1 MTVDVLKQV
10 WPEWQIEGKPLGKGS
25 YGVVYKAVRRDHNVE
40 SYSAIKVISI
50 PSDPSEI
57 DSLRSEGMDIYATR
71 TYLEGIVNDFV
82 SEIQLMESLKGVQN
96 IVSVEDYKVVERT
109 GEIGWDI
116 FIRMELLTPFNT
128 YTGGRK
134 LTEGEVIKL
143 GHDICSALEICG
155 QRNIIHRDIKP
166 ENIFINDFGHFK
178 LGDFGIAR
186 KMENMAGGLSQK
198 GTFNYMA
205 PEVTNSSNYDAR
217 VDTYSL
223 GIVLYR
229 LLNGNRLPFLDTEA
243 QLLNPNERRNAVD
256 RRLRGE
262 ELPPP
267 CDASPAMASVIL
279 RACAYYPD
287 MRFSSATE
295 MKQALTSVAYGT
307 YQAAAAGNP
316 DAAASGNGAP
326 GDYDRTTSVRR
337 APAAPDQ
344 HSGQQVNTFGAVPKK
359 KSKLPV
365 IAAVAL
371 AVVILAGVGI
381 FAVSRL
387 SGPGDGDSTGE
398 TSGQPTAGTA
408 DYSKFDEE
416 QISSILSE
424 AEALAAA
431 ADYEGALTKIKAGLL
446 TYPKSGALQEK
457 EQEYIGALAAQVKQ
471 KTLEEASGLAE
482 SGDYIAAMA
491 LIQSAQDTDG
501 EDPDYTNAYNNYR
514 AAYKDKETGAA
525 GKLADKGDYPG
536 AIQSLNA
543 AILVI
548 GEDADLS
555 NLIQTYQAAYEL
567 QVIARADQLLDAEKF
582 DEALAVLNGGLDD
595 LPNSA
600 ALLGKKSE
608 AESLKAA
615 AGSNPGGQDPNPPVS
630 QDPDPSASQNP
641 NPPAGQNPN
650 QSPVLPKDEEE
661 FDISG
666 AESRADAAEIQREDL
681 YHATFSSD
689 SQKTDWYRF
698 TTSENYSAYRIE
710 IMNNSIDTSIS
721 FTLYDAYEKE
731 LKKQSVS
738 KGNSGYLDIE
748 LESNTSYWIA
758 VSRSYNY
765 VNGNYQFSV
774 KEKIRYAGM
783 EKGSA
788 FIIGLGSKNTK
799 EFDVYGIND
808 WYKFQTTRNYSTYQF
823 TLTNNSVN
831 TSIYLTVYDEYDTQM
846 GQIYA
851 SKGATSTLDL
861 ILAADREYTIRFS
874 RSYDGYNGYYQFTV
888 SEMICDSGLTQDD
901 AYPLELNQQFHGT
914 ADTSFDEW
922 YMCYFE
928 ETGEY
933 NFQLTNNSI
942 NSVLYATIYDVLGT
956 ELGRINAYNGSTAEK
971 SIEVAAGAVLYLKF
985 TRGNSDSFGNYTVY
999 VAKK

>member
-57 DSLRSEGMDIYATR
+57 DSLRSEGMDAYATR

-134 LTEGEVIKL
+134 LTESEVIKL

-205 PEVTNSSNYDAR
+205 PEVTNSNNYDAR

-267 CDASPAMASVIL
+267 CDASPAMASLIL

-307 YQAAAAGNP
+307 YQAVAAGSP
-316 DAAASGNGAP
+316 DAAASGSRAP
-326 GDYDRTTSVRR
+326 ADYDRTTSVRR
-337 APAAPDQ
+337 APAAHDQ
-344 HSGQQVNTFGAVPKK
+344 HSGQQVNTFGAAPKK
-359 KSKLPV
+359 KIKLPV
-365 IAAVAL
+365 IAALAL
-371 AVVILAGVGI
+371 AAVILVGVGI
-381 FAVSRL
+381 FAVSKL
-387 SGPGDGDSTGE
+387 IGPGDGGSTSE
-398 TSGQPTAGTA
+398 TSGQPTAGTI
-408 DYSKFDEE
+408 DYSKSDEK
-416 QISSILSE
+416 QIASIISE

-431 ADYEGALTKIKAGLL
+431 EDYEGALTKIKTGLV
-446 TYPKSGALQEK
+446 TYPKSEALQKK
-457 EQEYIGALAAQVKQ
+457 ELEYTDALAAQVKQ
-471 KTLEEASGLAE
+471 KTLEEASKLAG

-491 LIQSAQDTDG
+491 LIQNALDTNG
-501 EDPDYTNAYNNYR
+501 EDPDYTSAYNDYR
-514 AAYKDKETGAA
+514 AAYKDKEVGAA

-543 AILVI
+543 VILVI

-567 QVIARADQLLDAEKF
+567 QLIAKADQLLEAEKF
-582 DEALAVLNGGLDD
+582 DEALAVLNGGLDN

-600 ALLGKKSE
+600 ALLRKRSE
-608 AESLKAA
+608 AESLKKA
-615 AGSNPGGQDPNPPVS
+615 AGSNPGGEDPDPPAS
-630 QDPDPSASQNP
+630 QDPGPSDSR
-641 NPPAGQNPN
+641 NPN
-650 QSPVLPKDEEE
+650 QSPVLPKEEEE

-666 AESRADAAEIQREDL
+666 AESRADAVVIQREDL
-681 YHATFSSD
+681 YHATFGSD
-689 SQKTDWYRF
+689 SQQVDWYCF
-698 TTSENYSAYRIE
+698 TTSENYSAYSIE
-710 IMNNSIDTSIS
+710 IMNNSIDTAVY
-721 FTLYDAYEKE
+721 FTLYDAYEQE
-731 LKKQSVS
+731 LKKQYVS
-738 KGNSGYLDIE
+738 KGHTGCLDAA
-748 LESNTSYWIA
+748 LESNTTYWIS

-765 VNGNYQFSV
+765 VTGNYQFSV
-774 KEKIRYAGM
+774 KEKIRNAGM
-783 EKGSA
+783 EKNNA
-788 FIIGLGSKNTK
+788 FYVRLDSKNIR
-799 EFDVYGIND
+799 EFDVSGITD
-808 WYKFQTTRNYSTYQF
+808 WYKFQTTRNYSTYQLA
-823 TLTNNSVN
+823 LTNNSVD
-831 TSIYLTVYDEYDTQM
+831 TTIYLTVYDEYDTQM

-851 SKGATSTLDL
+851 SKGSTSTLDL
-861 ILAADREYTIRFS
+861 ILAAGKEYTVKCS
-874 RSYDGYNGYYQFTV
+874 RSNDGYSGYYQFTV
-888 SEMICDSGLTQDD
+888 SEMVCDSGLTKD
-901 AYPLELNQQFHGT
+901 AAFPLEPNEPFHGT

-922 YMCYFE
+922 YMCYCVE
-928 ETGEY
+928 NGEY
-933 NFQLTNNSI
+933 NFQITNNSI
-942 NSVLYATIYDVLGT
+942 DTVLYATVYDMLGT
-956 ELGRINAYNGSTAEK
+956 ELGQIYAYTGSTSEK
-971 SIEVAAGAVLYLKF
+971 SFEATAGTVLYLKL
-985 TRGNSDSFGNYTVY
+985 TRSNSGYFGNYTVNI
-999 VAKK
+999 VKK